1 MSGVDQ
7 QEFVTLTVYMS
18 RDIAEVSRV
27 LQALVRLPVQI
38 ERFNANL
45 VDKDVSTVRGLE
57 ELVAPVMRLAVVATL
72 DGPRQLERVTK
83 SLNRLVSVYKVQA
96 VVC

>member
-1 MSGVDQ
+1 MPGVDQ
-7 QEFVTLTVYMS
+7 QEFVTLTVHMS

-27 LQALVRLPVQI
+27 LQALVKLPVRI

-45 VDKDVSTVRGLE
+45 VGRDVSDVRGLE
-57 ELVAPVMRLAVVATL
+57 ALGTPVMRLAVVATI

-96 VVC
+96 VVS